1 MQSHEIYYTFTN
13 FISKYLTMIT
23 GLERLEKLPKIS
35 NIQLLIIQG
44 CWFGILF
51 DISSLIKTD
60 LGHPTN
66 QMPTENFFCN
76 PKKKFYYP

>member
-13 FISKYLTMIT
+13 FSSKYLTMIT

-44 CWFGILF
+44 C
-51 DISSLIKTD
+51 
-60 LGHPTN
+60 
-66 QMPTENFFCN
+66 
-76 PKKKFYYP
+76 